1 MFMIVFSYTY
11 KYSNI
16 DVQFEDEDN
25 AMILLMA
32 LLITMGL
39 AGGTT
44 LPSLTVLIAAWVPER
59 ERSKLGG
66 FVLGGSQV
74 RQLGNNQNF
83 DYNL

>member
-1 MFMIVFSYTY
+1 MHAIVFSMSIVNFVHF
-11 KYSNI
+11 K
-16 DVQFEDEDN
+16 DEDN
-25 AMILLMA
+25 AIISLSA

-44 LPSLTVLIAAWVPER
+44 MPSLTVLIAAWVPER

-74 RQLGNNQNF
+74 RKLENNQNF
-83 DYNL
+83 DYNS